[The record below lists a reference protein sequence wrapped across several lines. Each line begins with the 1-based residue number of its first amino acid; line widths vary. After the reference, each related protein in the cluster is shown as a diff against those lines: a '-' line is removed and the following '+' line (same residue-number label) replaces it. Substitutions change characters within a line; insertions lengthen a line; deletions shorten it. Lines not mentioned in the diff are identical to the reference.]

1 MQIFA
6 KPLMVGWRFR
16 FPSFLFRL
24 CPPGHRSGIINA
36 ENIGQSSDDL
46 ARRTACGEPVLSLSK
61 GRTRH

>member
-1 MQIFA
+1 MLLMKRFHMQIFA

-36 ENIGQSSDDL
+36 ENIGQSTL
-46 ARRTACGEPVLSLSK
+46 CVVQ
-61 GRTRH
+61 